1 MGLDHHH
8 AHSADVSGRPPGHP
22 RNHHRDHEHTHFP
35 ADPHDLHALGGGRKM
50 LAFRVSIG
58 LNTLL
63 VIAQIVA
70 AAWLGSVALA
80 ADAVHNAMD
89 VLGLFLAFVAA
100 RLALRRP
107 DARHTYGMAR
117 STILAA
123 MANAG
128 LVLAACGALAWESL
142 TRLFQTHATPPGLW
156 VMGVAAIALVVNAV
170 SAAMFWRG
178 SHTDLNERGAF
189 IHLLGDAAVSLGVVV
204 AGLGLWLTGWAWLDP
219 AAGLAIALVVAW
231 SGYQLLR
238 ESLALALDA
247 VPRGIDLA
255 AIRAALLAED
265 GVHGV
270 HDLHVWPLSTTVTAL
285 TVHLEHDGQ
294 RDNDALLAAIH
305 DLLAQRFGIRHTTV
319 QLEHVAC
326 GQRC

>member
-1 MGLDHHH
+1 MGLNHQH
-8 AHSADVSGRPPGHP
+8 AHAKEAHGQPSGEATARPRG
-22 RNHHRDHEHTHFP
+22 HEHSHLA

-142 TRLFQTHATPPGLW
+142 TRLFQTHATPPALW

-326 GQRC
+326 GRRC

>member
-1 MGLDHHH
+1 MGAHHHH
-8 AHSADVSGRPPGHP
+8 AGHGRAHDQNPGFA
-22 RNHHRDHEHTHFP
+22 T
-35 ADPHDLHALGGGRKM
+35 DPHDLHAVGSGRKM

-58 LNTLL
+58 LNAAL
-63 VIAQIVA
+63 VA
-70 AAWLGSVALA
+70 AQVTAGLWLGSVALV

-89 VLGLFLAFVAA
+89 VLGLVLAWFAA

-107 DARHTYGMAR
+107 DARHTYGLAR

-142 TRLFQTHATPPGLW
+142 GRLLEPHPTPPGLW
-156 VMGVAAIALVVNAV
+156 VMAVAAVALLVNVV

-178 SHTDLNERGAF
+178 SRTDLNERGAF
-189 IHLLGDAAVSLGVVV
+189 IHLAGDAAVSLGVVF

-219 AAGLAIALVVAW
+219 AAGLAIALVIAW

-247 VPRGIDLA
+247 VPRGIDLG

-265 GVHGV
+265 GVEGV

-285 TVHLEHDGQ
+285 TVHLEHDGS
-294 RDNDALLAAIH
+294 RDSDVLLAAIH
-305 DLLAQRFGIRHTTV
+305 DLLAHRFGIRHTTV

-326 GQRC
+326 GRRC

>member
-1 MGLDHHH
+1 MGAHHHH
-8 AHSADVSGRPPGHP
+8 AGHG
-22 RNHHRDHEHTHFP
+22 HGHAHEHGH
-35 ADPHDLHALGGGRKM
+35 AHGHVHAQDAGGAGDPHDQHAVGGGRKM
-50 LAFRVSIG
+50 RAFRVSIG
-58 LNTLL
+58 LNAAL
-63 VIAQIVA
+63 VA
-70 AAWLGSVALA
+70 AQLAAGLWLGSVALV

-89 VLGLFLAFVAA
+89 VLGLVLAWFAA

-142 TRLFQTHATPPGLW
+142 GRLLEPHPAPPGLW
-156 VMGVAAIALVVNAV
+156 VMGVAAVALVVNAV
-170 SAAMFWRG
+170 SAALFWRG
-178 SHTDLNERGAF
+178 SHADLNERGAF
-189 IHLLGDAAVSLGVVV
+189 LHLAGDAAVSLGVVV

-219 AAGLAIALVVAW
+219 ATGLAIALVVAW

-238 ESLALALDA
+238 ESLDLALDA

-265 GVHGV
+265 GVLGV

-285 TVHLEHDGQ
+285 TVHLEHDGR
-294 RDNDALLAAIH
+294 RDADRLLAAVH
-305 DLLAQRFGIRHTTV
+305 DLLAARFGIRHTTV
-319 QLEHVAC
+319 QLELVAC
-326 GQRC
+326 GRRC

>member
-1 MGLDHHH
+1 M
-8 AHSADVSGRPPGHP
+8 R
-22 RNHHRDHEHTHFP
+22 
-35 ADPHDLHALGGGRKM
+35 
-50 LAFRVSIG
+50 AFRVSIG

-63 VIAQIVA
+63 VVTQIAA

-128 LVLAACGALAWESL
+128 LVLAACGALGWESL
-142 TRLFQTHATPPGLW
+142 TRLFQPHATPPGLW
-156 VMGVAAIALVVNAV
+156 VMAVAAIALVVNAV

-178 SHTDLNERGAF
+178 SRSDLNERGAF
-189 IHLLGDAAVSLGVVV
+189 IHLVGDAAVSLGVVA

-255 AIRAALLAED
+255 AIREALLAED

-285 TVHLEHDGQ
+285 TVHLEHDGS
-294 RDNDALLAAIH
+294 RDNDRLLGAIH

-326 GQRC
+326 GRNC